1 MNLLIFVVFLYFF
14 FDFII
19 QNEKEER
26 GRNGTYRNKKHTVKT
41 TIQYK

>member
-1 MNLLIFVVFLYFF
+1 MNIIIFIGFLYFF

-19 QNEKEER
+19 ENEKEER
-26 GRNGTYRNKKHTVKT
+26 GRNGIHRNKKHTIKT